1 MTLFDDL
8 RRRARYAVLPVCCV
22 SLIGYF
28 AYHLIQGDR
37 GLIALSRL
45 SKDIGRLQTE
55 VSVAKTERAEIEG
68 RTKLLRPNSLDPDM
82 LDERARAELGFSR
95 PDEVVI
101 FDKSKST
108 ANSTK

>member
-45 SKDIGRLQTE
+45 TKDIDRLE
-55 VSVAKTERAEIEG
+55 SDVAVAKTDRADIER
-68 RTKLLRPNSLDPDM
+68 RTKLLRPNSIDADM

-101 FDKSKST
+101 YDKPSQKP
-108 ANSTK
+108 